1 MNTTRQRL
9 TDHLRLLGWAAAL
22 APLAMVG
29 ILLFVLQVTFTYL
42 IVVTVGVPAL
52 ILVMPWVRG
61 YADFHRR
68 WAGRMLGEEIPS
80 PYRQR
85 PEGTNWL
92 GYLPTFLRDPA
103 TWRDLV
109 WLLVNATAGFTL
121 CVLAVALNGS
131 IAWYAVFPLVYAV
144 TPDGVFDTNYGL
156 FKVDSQLTAFL
167 PMWFGL
173 IAAGLAWYCTRPVL
187 VAYAHVV
194 RWLLA
199 PTTNA
204 RLAGRVRQL
213 AESRADT
220 VDSQAAELRRIERD
234 LHDGAQ
240 ARLVALGMSLGMAEE
255 LVAKDPGTALRLL
268 AEARQANSQ
277 ALAELREVVRGI
289 HPPVLAERGL
299 AGAVRAL
306 AAANP
311 LPISVDIDLPGTLS
325 PPVESAAYFAVAEML
340 TNVSKHSGAGQ
351 VSVGL
356 RHAHGTLSSRV
367 ADDGRGGA
375 DPEGG
380 TGLRGIQRRLA
391 AFDGTLSVTSPT
403 GGPTVVTMELPCE
416 LSSRKTSPSSG
427 TA

>member
-1 MNTTRQRL
+1 MDTMRRRL
-9 TDHLRLLGWAAAL
+9 TGHLRLLGWAAAL

-29 ILLFVLQVTFTYL
+29 VPLFVLQVTFTPL
-42 IVVTVGVPAL
+42 LVVTVGLPAL
-52 ILVMPWVRG
+52 MLVVPWVRG

-68 WAGRMLGEEIPS
+68 WAGRMLAEEIPS
-80 PYRQR
+80 PYRPR
-85 PEGTNWL
+85 REGSNWL
-92 GYLPTFLRDPA
+92 GYLPTLLGDPA

-121 CVLAVALNGS
+121 CVLAVALHGA
-131 IAWYAVFPLVYAV
+131 IAWYAVFPLLYAV
-144 TPDGVFDTNYGL
+144 TPHGVFDANYGL
-156 FKVDSQLTAFL
+156 FRVDSQLSSFFL
-167 PMWFGL
+167 WWFGL
-173 IAAGLAWYCTRPVL
+173 VAAGLAWYCTRPLL

-199 PTTNA
+199 PTANA

-213 AESRADT
+213 TESRADT

-340 TNVSKHSGAGQ
+340 TNISKHSGAGQ
-351 VSVGL
+351 ASVRLHHTGD
-356 RHAHGTLSSRV
+356 RLSIQV
-367 ADDGRGGA
+367 ADNGRGGA

-391 AFDGTLSVTSPT
+391 AFDGTLTVTSPT